1 MKNKI
6 LASLV
11 LAGIFM
17 SSSLCDPGSEILAA
31 EQQESTNFTN
41 DDLNYETET
50 LKVNVEQKDTG
61 YTKYWV
67 AHVQTFSTEQ
77 LKSAL
82 CGGTYGNP
90 RKTTSEELAS
100 HDGIIG
106 INGSA
111 FSYGSG
117 EPAPGKTMIKGGR
130 IYNDVYSN
138 GNIFCVTEDGGMF
151 TAAAGMTTKDLLN
164 RGVQDTYYFGPT
176 LVENGEASGISGQ
189 FHQTSRYQRAAVG
202 MVSPGDYYLVVVDG
216 KGYGGSQGMTY
227 QELQQVFLDLGCDYA
242 YNLDG
247 GGSATLVFKGRVLNM
262 LTDNGK
268 ERACG
273 DILYFVDA
281 GNGSEGKDIV
291 VHEDEG
297 MIRSAGD
304 SIW

>member
-67 AHVQTFSTEQ
+67 VHVQTFSTEQ

-100 HDGIIG
+100 HD
-106 INGSA
+106 
-111 FSYGSG
+111 
-117 EPAPGKTMIKGGR
+117 
-130 IYNDVYSN
+130 
-138 GNIFCVTEDGGMF
+138 
-151 TAAAGMTTKDLLN
+151 
-164 RGVQDTYYFGPT
+164 
-176 LVENGEASGISGQ
+176 
-189 FHQTSRYQRAAVG
+189 
-202 MVSPGDYYLVVVDG
+202 
-216 KGYGGSQGMTY
+216 
-227 QELQQVFLDLGCDYA
+227 
-242 YNLDG
+242 
-247 GGSATLVFKGRVLNM
+247 
-262 LTDNGK
+262 
-268 ERACG
+268 
-273 DILYFVDA
+273 
-281 GNGSEGKDIV
+281 
-291 VHEDEG
+291 
-297 MIRSAGD
+297 
-304 SIW
+304 

>member
-1 MKNKI
+1 MRYKYMAAVVFSA
-6 LASLV
+6 LL
-11 LAGIFM
+11 LG
-17 SSSLCDPGSEILAA
+17 GSICHPTGEILAA
-31 EQQESTNFTN
+31 EQQENAE
-41 DDLNYETET
+41 DDLNYETDT
-50 LKVNVEQKDTG
+50 LKVNIEQKDTG
-61 YTKYWV
+61 YTKYWI
-67 AHVQTFSTEQ
+67 AHVQTFSTKQ

-90 RKTTSEELAS
+90 RKTTSEELAA

-117 EPAPGKTMIKGGR
+117 EPAPGKTMIKAGR
-130 IYNDVYSN
+130 VYNDVSSN

-164 RGVQDTYYFGPT
+164 RGVQDTYCFGPT
-176 LVENGEASGISGQ
+176 LVENGKACEISGQ
-189 FHQTSRYQRAAVG
+189 FHQTARYQRAAVG
-202 MVSPGDYYLVVVDG
+202 MVNPGDYYLVVVDG

-227 QELQQVFLDLGCDYA
+227 QELQQIFLDVNCDYA

-247 GGSATLVFKGRVLNM
+247 GGSATLVFQGKVLNM
-262 LTDNGK
+262 LTDKGK

-281 GNGSEGKDIV
+281 GSGSEGKDIV
-291 VHEDEG
+291 VHEEEG
-297 MIRSAGD
+297 MIHSAGD

>member
-1 MKNKI
+1 
-6 LASLV
+6 
-11 LAGIFM
+11 M

-138 GNIFCVTEDGGMF
+138 GNIFCVTED
-151 TAAAGMTTKDLLN
+151 AAGMTTKDLLN
-164 RGVQDTYYFGPT
+164 RGVQDTYCFGPT
-176 LVENGEASGISGQ
+176 LVENGEASEISGQ

>member
-1 MKNKI
+1 M
-6 LASLV
+6 
-11 LAGIFM
+11 
-17 SSSLCDPGSEILAA
+17 
-31 EQQESTNFTN
+31 
-41 DDLNYETET
+41 
-50 LKVNVEQKDTG
+50 KVNIEQKDTG
-61 YTKYWV
+61 YTKYWI
-67 AHVQTFSTEQ
+67 AHVQTFSTKQ

-90 RKTTSEELAS
+90 RKTTSEELAA

-117 EPAPGKTMIKGGR
+117 EPAPGKTMIKDGR
-130 IYNDVYSN
+130 VYNDVSSN

-164 RGVQDTYYFGPT
+164 RGVQDTYCFGPT
-176 LVENGEASGISGQ
+176 LVENGKACEISGQ
-189 FHQTSRYQRAAVG
+189 FHQTARYQRAAVG
-202 MVSPGDYYLVVVDG
+202 MVNPGDYYLVVVDG

-227 QELQQVFLDLGCDYA
+227 QELQQVFLDVNCDYA

-247 GGSATLVFKGRVLNM
+247 GGSATLVFQGKVLNM
-262 LTDNGK
+262 LTDKGK

-281 GNGSEGKDIV
+281 GSGSEGKDIV
-291 VHEDEG
+291 VHEEEG
-297 MIRSAGD
+297 MIHSAED

>member
-90 RKTTSEELAS
+90 RKT
-100 HDGIIG
+100 
-106 INGSA
+106 
-111 FSYGSG
+111 
-117 EPAPGKTMIKGGR
+117 APGKTMIKGGR

-164 RGVQDTYYFGPT
+164 RGVQDTYCFGPT
-176 LVENGEASGISGQ
+176 LVENGEASEISGQ

>member
-117 EPAPGKTMIKGGR
+117 EPPLAR
-130 IYNDVYSN
+130 
-138 GNIFCVTEDGGMF
+138 
-151 TAAAGMTTKDLLN
+151 L
-164 RGVQDTYYFGPT
+164 
-176 LVENGEASGISGQ
+176 
-189 FHQTSRYQRAAVG
+189 
-202 MVSPGDYYLVVVDG
+202 
-216 KGYGGSQGMTY
+216 
-227 QELQQVFLDLGCDYA
+227 
-242 YNLDG
+242 
-247 GGSATLVFKGRVLNM
+247 
-262 LTDNGK
+262 
-268 ERACG
+268 
-273 DILYFVDA
+273 
-281 GNGSEGKDIV
+281 
-291 VHEDEG
+291 
-297 MIRSAGD
+297 
-304 SIW
+304 

>member
-164 RGVQDTYYFGPT
+164 RGVQDTYCFGPT
-176 LVENGEASGISGQ
+176 LVENGEASEISGQ

-247 GGSATLVFKGRVLNM
+247 GGSATLVFKGR
-262 LTDNGK
+262 D
-268 ERACG
+268 
-273 DILYFVDA
+273 
-281 GNGSEGKDIV
+281 
-291 VHEDEG
+291 
-297 MIRSAGD
+297 
-304 SIW
+304 